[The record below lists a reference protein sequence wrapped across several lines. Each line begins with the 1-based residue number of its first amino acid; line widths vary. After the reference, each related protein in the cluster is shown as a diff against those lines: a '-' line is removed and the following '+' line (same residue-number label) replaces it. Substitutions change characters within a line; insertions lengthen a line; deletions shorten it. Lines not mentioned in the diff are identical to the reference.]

1 MMKMLVMS
9 RIMVIMYMIT
19 AKVLYSRMMEMRRTR
34 PKENLEIFL
43 RKREGTNSTGK
54 ASINAIFGAKL
65 LEKEHNF

>member
-1 MMKMLVMS
+1 
-9 RIMVIMYMIT
+9 MIDS
-19 AKVLYSRMMEMRRTR
+19 KDQYSRMMEMRRTK

-54 ASINAIFGAKL
+54 ASINAIFDAKL